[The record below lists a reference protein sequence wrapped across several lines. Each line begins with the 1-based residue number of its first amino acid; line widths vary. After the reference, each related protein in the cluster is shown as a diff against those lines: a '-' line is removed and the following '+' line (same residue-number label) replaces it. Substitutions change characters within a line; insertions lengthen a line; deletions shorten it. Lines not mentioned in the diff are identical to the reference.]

1 MDLDTYS
8 ASEPFSPEEE
18 SDEELISPEEL
29 DSEFKVSKDL
39 ELETSL
45 EPLEEQEVADDPVR
59 LYLHEIGKVHLL
71 TAKDERVLAQKI
83 EAAKHIREIK
93 KAYQEKNEK
102 APSSAEIMLA
112 MLKEIGRSAKVIPLI
127 QEQLNLPPTEKFKE
141 SIADPKLCHSI
152 EDVLDQQI
160 VQAIAAKTGDFLPD
174 IERML
179 INLSL
184 NCTLL
189 PKEV

>member
-71 TAKDERVLAQKI
+71 TGKDERVLAQKI
-83 EAAKHIREIK
+83 EASKHIRQIRH
-93 KAYQEKNEK
+93 AFQVKNSR
-102 APSSAEIMLA
+102 PPTPAEIILES
-112 MLKEIGRSAKVIPLI
+112 LKEIGRSA
-127 QEQLNLPPTEKFKE
+127 Q
-141 SIADPKLCHSI
+141 
-152 EDVLDQQI
+152 
-160 VQAIAAKTGDFLPD
+160 
-174 IERML
+174 
-179 INLSL
+179 
-184 NCTLL
+184 
-189 PKEV
+189 